1 MHKSCVV
8 LPLQDITIP
17 FIAKSLLGLILCL
30 DVPIQPE
37 RVSVRRQAD
46 KERSTDIL
54 LSIRLCKRPKLLGL
68 TASLADVWTQ
78 RTSRELQ
85 I

>member
-1 MHKSCVV
+1 M
-8 LPLQDITIP
+8 
-17 FIAKSLLGLILCL
+17 
-30 DVPIQPE
+30 DVPIQPD
-37 RVSVRRQAD
+37 RVSVRRQGD
-46 KERSTDIL
+46 KERSTVLL
-54 LSIRLCKRPKLLGL
+54 LSIRLCKMPKLLGL